1 MKKYGSEEKQSL
13 KNNVT
18 GVFKNNPVAKIFIFM
33 IGFSF
38 LVYFVYNL
46 ISDRGSFTSIFY
58 YGGEDLFM
66 DFFNSVRDAAQ
77 GAEVYTVR
85 HVIYPPMAN
94 LIYVICACFIPARYN
109 NTVWENRQN
118 WVRFPEA
125 ILFIFLFT
133 LILCLIYFF
142 LVYAKTNGSKKVKFL
157 FASFA
162 LINAPVLYMIERG
175 NIIFFCLIAL
185 MVYAFT
191 YNSENKVYR
200 EIGLL
205 ALAFAFS
212 LKLYPVI
219 FGYFLLIDKRFKEA
233 IRCAIYGI
241 AMLILPSFFFGGPAC
256 FIQLYKN
263 ITSFSTGGSS
273 IYSALASVG
282 ISISPTL
289 ISALAY
295 LWCFICGL
303 CFAISPFVHKNRW
316 QSYVLGVMLI
326 MLVPSLTSL
335 YLWAFFI
342 IPIMMLSNSEK
353 LSRKEWIFFIVMTL
367 MFMFN
372 IFRFNAVLT
381 MNSFLVYPLTAIFSI
396 TIVIETLICGKRK
409 LDEIKAR
416 KLDIQE

>member
-1 MKKYGSEEKQSL
+1 MKKYGSEKKQSL
-13 KNNVT
+13 KNILARALET
-18 GVFKNNPVAKIFIFM
+18 NPVAKIFILM
-33 IGFSF
+33 MGFSF
-38 LVYFVYNL
+38 LIYFVYNL

-77 GAEVYTVR
+77 GIEVYTVR

-94 LIYVICACFIPARYN
+94 LIYVICSCFIPARYN
-109 NTVWENRQN
+109 NTSWENRQS

-133 LILCLIYFF
+133 LILCLIYFI
-142 LVYAKTNGSKKVKFL
+142 LVYAKTDGSKKVKAL
-157 FASFA
+157 FAFFA

-205 ALAFAFS
+205 SLAFAFS

-219 FGYFLLIDKRFKEA
+219 FGYFLLVDKRFKEA
-233 IRCAIYGI
+233 IRCAIYGV
-241 AMLILPSFFFGGPAC
+241 AMLILPSFFFGGPVC
-256 FIQLYKN
+256 FLQLYKN

-289 ISALAY
+289 ISVLAY
-295 LWCFICGL
+295 LWCFICAI

-342 IPIMMLSNSEK
+342 IPIMMLSNYEK
-353 LSRKEWIFFIVMTL
+353 LNKKEWIFFVIMVL

-381 MNSFLVYPLTAIFSI
+381 MNSFLVYPLTAVFSI
-396 TIVIETLICGKRK
+396 TIVAETLVCGKRK
-409 LDEIKAR
+409 LDELKTE
-416 KLDIQE
+416 KLESQE

>member
-1 MKKYGSEEKQSL
+1 MM
-13 KNNVT
+13 
-18 GVFKNNPVAKIFIFM
+18 GV
-33 IGFSF
+33 SF
-38 LVYFVYNL
+38 LVYFVYSL
-46 ISDRGSFTSIFY
+46 ISDSGAFTSIFY

-77 GAEVYTVR
+77 GIEVYTVR

-94 LIYVICACFIPARYN
+94 LIYVICSCFIPARYN
-109 NTVWENRQN
+109 NTAWENRQN

-133 LILCLIYFF
+133 LVLCLVYFI
-142 LVYAKTNGSKKVKFL
+142 LVYANIDGSKRRKVAFSF
-157 FASFA
+157 FAVF
-162 LINAPVLYMIERG
+162 NAPVLYMIERG
-175 NIIFFCLIAL
+175 NIIFLSLIAL
-185 MVYAFT
+185 MIYVFT
-191 YNSENKVYR
+191 YDSDNKVYR

-219 FGYFLLIDKRFKEA
+219 FGYFLIVDKRFKEA

-263 ITSFSTGGSS
+263 ITSFSTGGSP
-273 IYSALASVG
+273 IYSALVSVG
-282 ISISPTL
+282 ILISPAL

-295 LWCFICGL
+295 LWCFICGI

-316 QSYVLGVMLI
+316 QTYVLGVTLI
-326 MLVPSLTSL
+326 MLIPSLTSL

-342 IPIMMLSNSEK
+342 IPMMMLSNSKEMPTK
-353 LSRKEWIFFIVMTL
+353 KEWVFFVIMAL

-381 MNSFLVYPLTAIFSI
+381 INSFIVYPLTAVFSI
-396 TIVIETLICGKRK
+396 TIVTETLICGKRK
-409 LDEIKAR
+409 LDELKAK
-416 KLDIQE
+416 KLGSQE

>member
-1 MKKYGSEEKQSL
+1 MKRNSSERKQVL
-13 KNNVT
+13 KNTFDRVLRA
-18 GVFKNNPVAKIFIFM
+18 NPVAKVFIFM
-33 IGFSF
+33 MGLSF
-38 LVYFVYNL
+38 LVYLVYNI
-46 ISDRGSFTSIFY
+46 ISDNGSFTSIFY

-77 GAEVYTVR
+77 GVEVYTVR

-94 LIYVICACFIPARYN
+94 LIYLVCSCFIPARYN
-109 NTVWENRQN
+109 NTTWDNRLN
-118 WVRFPEA
+118 WTKFPEA

-133 LILCLIYFF
+133 LIFCLIYFL
-142 LVYAKTNGSKKVKFL
+142 LVYEKTEGSKRVRVL
-157 FASFA
+157 FAFFA
-162 LINAPVLYMIERG
+162 LINAPVLYMLERG

-185 MVYAFT
+185 MIYAFT
-191 YNSENKVYR
+191 YNSDNKVYR

-219 FGYFLLIDKRFKEA
+219 FGYFLLVDKRFKEA
-233 IRCAIYGI
+233 IRCAIYGV
-241 AMLILPSFFFGGPAC
+241 AMLIVPSVFFGGPAC
-256 FIQLYKN
+256 FIQLYRN

-282 ISISPTL
+282 IPISPSV
-289 ISALAY
+289 ISVLAY
-295 LWCFICGL
+295 LWCFICAI

-316 QSYVLGVMLI
+316 QTYVLGVTLI

-342 IPIMMLSNSEK
+342 IPIIMLSNAERPTK
-353 LSRKEWIFFIVMTL
+353 KEWIFFVMMVL

-381 MNSFLVYPLTAIFSI
+381 MNSFLIYPLTATFSI
-396 TIVIETLICGKRK
+396 TIVTETFICGKRK
-409 LDEIKAR
+409 LDELKKN
-416 KLDIQE
+416 KLEAQD